1 MPHQAAFRFSG
12 GKERGAHSA
21 VVGFDPDDAVF
32 VHEKHCPG
40 TVFSLNIGQDD
51 ERVFALCKEIGHS
64 CLDADVD
71 PPFPSNPISGFD
83 PDLSVFSLVNVFAL
97 LQGSKPP
104 SKGYPPITKLRAQ
117 LRPQSL

>member
-21 VVGFDPDDAVF
+21 VVGFDPDDVVF
-32 VHEKHCPG
+32 VYEKHCLGP
-40 TVFSLNIGQDD
+40 VFSLNIGQDH
-51 ERVFALCKEIGHS
+51 ERVFALRKEIGHS

-71 PPFPSNPISGFD
+71 PAFPSSPISGFD

-97 LQGSKPP
+97 LQG
-104 SKGYPPITKLRAQ
+104 
-117 LRPQSL
+117 